1 MPTSNTYPRSAAEW
15 DTYPRSAAEWDAST
29 TNQPPFDSQR
39 AATLQT
45 QPAPNWNRLRTD
57 DLLVDAAFVVAHTA
71 KPCHSRR
78 KAARPW
84 PARSAAAA
92 TC

>member
-15 DTYPRSAAEWDAST
+15 DDST
-29 TNQPPFDSQR
+29 TNQPPFDIQR

-57 DLLVDAAFVVAHTA
+57 DLLVDAAFVVAHNLPLT
-71 KPCHSRR
+71 PESRATLAGALR
-78 KAARPW
+78 SRGYLLTP
-84 PARSAAAA
+84 PA
-92 TC
+92 